1 LIADLLTVFP
11 EPETGDGH
19 YRKRENNM
27 NVTDGQLAKAGDA
40 LAVALERKGMT
51 IATAESCT
59 GGWVAKVLT
68 DRAGSSAYIM
78 AGLVTY
84 SNAAKQAILGV
95 QADTLEQCGA
105 VSEPVVRQMVT
116 GAIRATGVDIAV
128 AVSGVA
134 GPGGGSADKPVGT
147 VWFAWGSR
155 ADNIEARVAHFDGDR
170 DQVRRQS
177 VLYVLEGVTGFV
189 ETL

>member
-1 LIADLLTVFP
+1 
-11 EPETGDGH
+11 
-19 YRKRENNM
+19 M
-27 NVTDGQLAKAGDA
+27 NVTDGQLAKAGEA
-40 LAVALERKGMT
+40 LAAVLERKGMT

-128 AVSGVA
+128 AISGVA

-155 ADNIEARVAHFDGDR
+155 AGNIEARVAHFDGDR

>member
-1 LIADLLTVFP
+1 
-11 EPETGDGH
+11 
-19 YRKRENNM
+19 M

-40 LAVALERKGMT
+40 LAVALERKGGMT

-68 DRAGSSAYIM
+68 DRAGGSSAYIM

-95 QADTLEQCGA
+95 QADTLEQCGGA

-128 AVSGVA
+128 AISGVA
-134 GPGGGSADKPVGT
+134 GPGGGGSADKPVGT
-147 VWFAWGSR
+147 VWFAWGGSR
-155 ADNIEARVAHFDGDR
+155 AGNIEARVAHFDGDR

>member
-1 LIADLLTVFP
+1 
-11 EPETGDGH
+11 
-19 YRKRENNM
+19 M
-27 NVTDGQLAKAGDA
+27 NVTDGQLAKAGEA
-40 LAVALERKGMT
+40 LAAVLERKGMT

-68 DRAGSSAYIM
+68 DRAGSSAYVM

-84 SNAAKQAILGV
+84 SNEAKRAILGV
-95 QADTLEQCGA
+95 QADTLEQDGA
-105 VSEPVVRQMVT
+105 VSESVVRQMVA

-128 AVSGVA
+128 AISGVA

-147 VWFAWGSR
+147 VWFAWG
-155 ADNIEARVAHFDGDR
+155 NGVENTEASVEHFDGDR

-177 VLYVLEGVTGFV
+177 VLFVLEGVTRFV